1 MPSVARSPR
10 SRRDH
15 YTQARAQDAHQRLP
29 CRSRLQLCLDDEEW
43 TLLTAL
49 PALVLRKRRHMV
61 RQDGSL
67 VADDE
72 HEDGTLI
79 AGIDDGE
86 QPATFVPEWLDVLDD
101 VTDDE
106 TRTGAMLAR

>member
-1 MPSVARSPR
+1 MPR
-10 SRRDH
+10 
-15 YTQARAQDAHQRLP
+15 
-29 CRSRLQLCLDDEEW
+29 RSRLHELCLDDEEW

-72 HEDGTLI
+72 HEDGTLF
-79 AGIDDGE
+79 AGIDDGSN
-86 QPATFVPEWLDVLDD
+86 PPHSSLNGSTSS
-101 VTDDE
+101 T
-106 TRTGAMLAR
+106 M

>member
-1 MPSVARSPR
+1 VSSIAGLTDRCTVAAYVIANTTRLNGPNYTT
-10 SRRDH
+10 SRDV
-15 YTQARAQDAHQRLP
+15 TP
-29 CRSRLQLCLDDEEW
+29 CRSRLHELCLDDEEW

-86 QPATFVPEWLDVLDD
+86 HPATFVPE
-101 VTDDE
+101 
-106 TRTGAMLAR
+106 

>member
-1 MPSVARSPR
+1 
-10 SRRDH
+10 
-15 YTQARAQDAHQRLP
+15 
-29 CRSRLQLCLDDEEW
+29 
-43 TLLTAL
+43 
-49 PALVLRKRRHMV
+49 MV

-79 AGIDDGE
+79 SGIDDGE

-106 TRTGAMLAR
+106 TRTGAMLTRKRHHRLGQIRMRGSPTDRGGRRESPTLVCDRLHR